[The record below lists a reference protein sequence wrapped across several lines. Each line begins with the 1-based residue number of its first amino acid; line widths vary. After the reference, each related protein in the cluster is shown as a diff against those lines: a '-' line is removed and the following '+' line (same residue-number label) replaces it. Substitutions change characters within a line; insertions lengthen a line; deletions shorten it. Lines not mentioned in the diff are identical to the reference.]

1 MNPYKFFDAQEARY
15 TSRIDDLNAELTIA
29 ESEQQELRQERE
41 AILRDVM
48 GSGDVSDLEI
58 RIDAAAKRI
67 GALKD
72 RIHYMEQARIE
83 QLSSLL
89 NDVEDARA
97 KAIKRLEAKH
107 KDIVRN
113 PPQDRVLK

>member
-1 MNPYKFFDAQEARY
+1 
-15 TSRIDDLNAELTIA
+15 
-29 ESEQQELRQERE
+29 
-41 AILRDVM
+41 M

-113 PPQDRVLK
+113 HNRLKIEFLNSAVQTGRLLERSTKSMLTLINVGAQQALSLSVTGHLCTV